1 MSKRFSPCIDQ
12 PWIKSDREPLME
24 CVRRLMKVALI
35 MNVFAWC
42 VACDVDEEQAPV
54 VTQISPVRFEAFGRA
69 VSSGLPL
76 PNATVTVTRSPLGAG
91 EVSSSEEIL
100 MSEPVTEEGS
110 FSVVIEDMDVEVYRY
125 ELSVKSPDPLLYE
138 DALTILLYARRDLSL
153 NLGDVNL
160 SRLRRWPLGNITG
173 VVKEGNRH
181 ARPIPNVRV
190 LILAEEQGDRASAV
204 VDPNETALNE
214 RVLGEALTGT
224 DGVYTFEQLPLRPFR
239 VHFDTTDQT
248 FEGENQ
254 AFISWSFFADLRSR
268 VGEELIDLGA
278 TYLLPKVTG
287 DQVRLMLSWPHNE
300 GQPIDYD
307 IKLSLPEEGCDVN
320 HLTDQLSKL
329 ASPQISI
336 SPQSGFM
343 SGTCYWPSGLRLV
356 DSTSPVIYTDHET
369 RCNAQPE
376 QVLDPTTLSAYPPP
390 NDSSC
395 VVANL
400 DNDSQD
406 GSTPEII
413 TIQQEWPFSRANID
427 PLSWYYEYPTSEGAS
442 SLRFPIGVMEVSV
455 IAKGAPLSQGL
466 SLSLFQ
472 GNHYLGSFDYP
483 LSVAEERVEGDVDER
498 PNVNQSWLATR
509 IEYGFQTFHA
519 VSPYRLDQGNEVR
532 NEDATPLYFRVVPTE
547 LIVPSNEYIYPI
559 RAKGTEDV
567 HVIKGVFAD
576 NEFVFVVGES
586 KNTSLATGWY
596 LLRGERT
603 FLSLSVPYID
613 LEQLDG
619 FFVSNGLFYTLNDD
633 SLILQTQGMAGSS
646 TSTCDAR
653 IKQIIDLGDVGDELL
668 YRTFLVN
675 TDNGIRLIRP
685 TEQLCEPFFPLTC
698 QEVVSCFDDCNG
710 EAYCEWRCSVYDQ
723 GHVGRAVNAC
733 NRCEQAVLS
742 YCSELT
748 ADPVE
753 RETCVEAHPCDQE
766 VSLGCEELTQACVSQ
781 TSSALPSQEVS
792 AIQLVSELYSDYIVV
807 AMPHQE
813 PHRIALPRDDF
824 ERSFTDGWET
834 IQSASNGGLLSFGN
848 VLVSKIED
856 VDQRL
861 YLLTNL
867 GLFQAQFGEA
877 PQRVELCDQGDCVSS
892 VGVIEII
899 NHKGELLASDDQGLI
914 WNVSRGS
921 LVYQQSELI
930 IERMISRGDQL
941 FGISGDRVIQ
951 LGEL

>member
-1 MSKRFSPCIDQ
+1 
-12 PWIKSDREPLME
+12 ME
-24 CVRRLMKVALI
+24 CMRRLMKVALVLH
-35 MNVFAWC
+35 VFAWQ

-54 VTQISPVRFEAFGRA
+54 VTQITPVRFEAFGRA
-69 VSSGLPL
+69 VSSGQPL
-76 PNATVTVTRSPLGAG
+76 PNATVTVTRSLLGAG
-91 EVSSSEEIL
+91 EVSSPEEVF
-100 MSEPVTEEGS
+100 MGEPVAEDGR

-160 SRLRRWPLGNITG
+160 PRLRRWPLGNITG

-190 LILAEEQGDRASAV
+190 LILAEEEGDRAPSVGGDA
-204 VDPNETALNE
+204 DETALNE
-214 RVLGEALTGT
+214 RVLGEALTGA
-224 DGVYTFEQLPLRPFR
+224 DGVYSFEQLPLRPFR

-248 FEGENQ
+248 FEGEEQ
-254 AFISWSFFADLRSR
+254 AFISWSFFADLRPR
-268 VGEELIDLGA
+268 AGEALIDLGA

-287 DQVRLMLSWPHNE
+287 DQVRIMLSWPHSE

-307 IKLSLPEEGCDVN
+307 LRLSLPEEGCDVN

-343 SGTCYWPSGLRLV
+343 SGTCYWPSGSRVV
-356 DSTSPVIYTDHET
+356 DSTAPVIYTDHET

-376 QVLDPTTLSAYPPP
+376 QVLDPTTLSAHPPP

-395 VVANL
+395 VVATL

-406 GSTPEII
+406 GSTPEVI
-413 TIQQEWPFSRANID
+413 TIQQEWPFSRADID

-455 IAKGAPLSQGL
+455 TAKGAPLSQGL
-466 SLSLFQ
+466 NLSLFQ

-483 LSVAEERVEGDVDER
+483 LSVEEERAEADDDQQT
-498 PNVNQSWLATR
+498 NVNQSWLATR
-509 IEYGFQTFHA
+509 IEYGFQTFNA

-567 HVIKGVFAD
+567 HEIKGVFAD
-576 NEFVFVVGES
+576 DEFVFVVGES
-586 KNTSLATGWY
+586 KDTSLATGWY

-613 LEQLDG
+613 LDKLDG
-619 FFVSNGLFYTLNDD
+619 FFVSNGLFFTLSDD

-653 IKQIIDLGDVGDELL
+653 INQIIDLGDVGGELL

-685 TEQLCEPFFPLTC
+685 TEQRCEPFFPVTC

-710 EAYCEWRCSVYDQ
+710 EASCEWRCSVYDQ
-723 GHVGRAVNAC
+723 GRVGRAVSAC
-733 NRCEQAVLS
+733 GRCEQAVLS
-742 YCSELT
+742 YCDELT
-748 ADPVE
+748 SDPGE
-753 RETCVEAHPCDQE
+753 RATCVATNPCEPEGSMSCEA
-766 VSLGCEELTQACVSQ
+766 LTQACSSQ
-781 TSSALPSQEVS
+781 TSSPLPSQEVS
-792 AIQLVSELYSDYIVV
+792 AIQLASGLYSDYIVV

-824 ERSFTDGWET
+824 ERTFTDGWEA
-834 IQSASNGGLLSFGN
+834 IQGADGEGLQSFGN
-848 VLVSKIED
+848 VLVTKIED

-861 YLLTNL
+861 YLMTNL

-877 PQRVELCDQGDCVSS
+877 PQLIELCDQGYCVNSL
-892 VGVIEII
+892 GVIEII

-914 WNVSRGS
+914 WNVSRGA
-921 LVYQQSELI
+921 LIYQQSELI

-941 FGISGDRVIQ
+941 FGVSGDRVIQ